1 MVITERFSLDLQAVS
16 GLRTITF
23 VLDVLLRRMRALF
36 SRMSTSFIYVLAK
49 ALLILIPQ
57 VIVCG
62 SPYV

>member
-49 ALLILIPQ
+49 TLLILIPQ
-57 VIVCG
+57 VFVCG

>member
-1 MVITERFSLDLQAVS
+1 MVITERFSLDLRAVS

-36 SRMSTSFIYVLAK
+36 SRMSTSFIYVLAIT
-49 ALLILIPQ
+49 LLILIPQ
-57 VIVCG
+57 VFVCG